1 MRKTTRLKS
10 MIARPEI
17 LVMPGAYD
25 PISTRLIEVAGFEAV
40 QCTGLGITAAS
51 LGLPDFSVL
60 GMSDMAARTAHIV
73 RTTELPVMAD
83 GDNGFGNAVNT
94 FLAVREFEA
103 CGAAGINL
111 EDQEMPKRCG
121 HLAGKRVIQTA
132 EMVQK
137 IHAATDAR
145 SDPDFVINAR
155 TDSLAVAGLE
165 EAVCRG
171 NAYLEAGATMVF
183 VDGAD
188 SEETIAKLVQEIR
201 GPLAVNMVEGGRT
214 PRGLTVERLQALG
227 VARVSLPLTALLA
240 SVEGMKRALVALKS
254 TGDPGT
260 YSGGL
265 AGFDEL
271 HSLMGMD
278 RVRDLEQ
285 RYATPSEEVNAAKL

>member
-73 RTTELPVMAD
+73 RATELPVMAD

-155 TDSLAVAGLE
+155 TDSLAVGGLE

-201 GPLAVNMVEGGRT
+201 GPLAVNMVEGGKT
-214 PRGLTVERLQALG
+214 PRGLTIERLQALG

-240 SVEGMKRALVALKS
+240 SVEGMKRALFALKS
-254 TGDPGT
+254 TGDPGA
-260 YSGGL
+260 YSSGL